1 MKQIKSIREGV
12 ENLLKI
18 KEITDA
24 PTWEIVKA
32 KEGELYDTVLVDG
45 KAYPLFWWR
54 FNSQQSTIHNYAK
67 LINCV
72 TAKLNLCSDKTEGI
86 DRLMFREFDL
96 AEWFMYSKI
105 KYFNAFIK
113 NSSANILVTMENEN
127 VVQLELGSTLVE
139 GSEDQGKHTVWGKDG
154 MVGDR
159 VVSEKLRQ
167 QSLFVFTDSTRPY
180 LYSDNTYDLYGL
192 NRYEVDVAATVYNIL
207 IGNVDL
213 NEWLDSAKRVTEYV
227 RLARVSNDEGRKINA
242 SEVVL

>member
-1 MKQIKSIREGV
+1 MKQITSIREGV

-18 KEITDA
+18 KEITNA
-24 PTWEIVKA
+24 PAWEIVKA
-32 KEGELYDTVLVDG
+32 SNGELYDTVLVDG

-54 FNSQQSTIHNYAK
+54 YNSQQAAIRSNAKTIQ
-67 LINCV
+67 CV
-72 TAKLNLCSDKTEGI
+72 TAKLNLCCDKTEGI

-113 NSSANILVTMENEN
+113 NSSANILATMENEN
-127 VVQLELGSTLVE
+127 AVQIELGATLPE
-139 GSEDQGKHTVWGKDG
+139 GCEDQGKHTVWGKNG
-154 MVGDR
+154 MLGDR

-167 QSLFVFTDSTRPY
+167 QSLYVFTDSPRPY

-192 NRYEVDVAATVYNIL
+192 NRYEVDVATTIYHIL
-207 IGNVDL
+207 IGNVNL
-213 NEWLDSAKRVTEYV
+213 QEWQECAKRLTEYV
-227 RLARVSNDEGRKINA
+227 RLAHVSNNEARKINA